1 VYDHAIAFT
10 CILGK
15 EKASTRWIRSNS
27 QVVGHSL
34 SVLSDDVK
42 RRVIL
47 LNSNM
52 LSIELHDTANRE
64 LLITISDGEKEVSRV
79 G

>member
-1 VYDHAIAFT
+1 
-10 CILGK
+10 
-15 EKASTRWIRSNS
+15 
-27 QVVGHSL
+27 
-34 SVLSDDVK
+34 
-42 RRVIL
+42 
-47 LNSNM
+47 M